1 MQNLLAGCIATAFC
15 MSFADQAVAQADAP
29 KSEYWEARVKQVRVG
44 MTRGEVERLLPP
56 YSPSKGETWNSIYTG
71 RTTIGTGGAQGNA
84 YYVAPGWHV
93 SACYDYAGIPRDA
106 HGTAL
111 PGSTVHPTNRLL
123 SPVTLKWHSY
133 ERQPTRV
140 DPD

>member
-1 MQNLLAGCIATAFC
+1 MRSLLAGCIATAFC
-15 MSFADQAVAQADAP
+15 MSFADQAVTQADAP
-29 KSEYWEARVKQVRVG
+29 KREYWEARVKQVRVG

-56 YSPSKGETWNSIYTG
+56 YSPGKGETWNYIYTG
-71 RTTIGTGGAQGNA
+71 RTTIGTGGAQGNT

-106 HGTAL
+106 NGTAL
-111 PGSTVHPTNRLL
+111 PESTRHADNRLRG
-123 SPVTLKWHSY
+123 PVKIEWWPRI
-133 ERQPTRV
+133 RQPTRV